1 MKRFLLSI
9 VISAFVAVSFATDVK
24 GYWKGEVMSLPIV
37 FHVFEKEGGLA
48 ATLDSPAQGA
58 KDIPCESIVVSGDS
72 VKINMPLLSASFSGV
87 IESDGGSIRGIF
99 TQGINVP
106 LVLTRATAEASV
118 LYRPQEPKPPFV
130 YNRREVEFTHDGITL
145 AGMLT
150 TPMWGKN
157 FPAVV
162 LISGSGAQNRDEE
175 IMGHKPFAV
184 IADYLTRSGI
194 AVLRYD
200 DRGVGGSTPG
210 TADDTTFD
218 FAQDVC
224 AAVDFLKTCAE
235 IDSSRIGLL
244 GHSEG
249 GTIAFIVTS
258 QRPGDVSFVVSLAG
272 MLVKGKELMK
282 SQNRMFAELAGQPL
296 TAEMEETVSAIF
308 EAIDTIDDVDALQ
321 DRLRSLMAGLHEPD
335 EVEASVKQMTS
346 PWYMSFVRLD
356 PARYIS
362 TVKCPVLALNGEW
375 DVQVEADMNLRSVKS
390 LLPGCET
397 KSYAQMNHLFQELQS
412 KSQSFSYGSI
422 SQTISPTVLND
433 VASWIVKTVKR

>member
-9 VISAFVAVSFATDVK
+9 VISAFVAVSFAADVK
-24 GYWKGEVMSLPIV
+24 GYWKGEVMTLPIV
-37 FHVFEKEGGLA
+37 FHVFEKEGELA
-48 ATLDSPAQGA
+48 VTLDSPAQGA

-72 VKINMPLLSASFSGV
+72 VKINMPLLNASFSGV

-106 LVLTRATAEASV
+106 LVLTRTTAEASM

-145 AGMLT
+145 AGTLT

-175 IMGHKPFAV
+175 LMGHKPFAV

-218 FAQDVC
+218 FPKMCV
-224 AAVDFLKTCAE
+224 L
-235 IDSSRIGLL
+235 
-244 GHSEG
+244 
-249 GTIAFIVTS
+249 
-258 QRPGDVSFVVSLAG
+258 
-272 MLVKGKELMK
+272 
-282 SQNRMFAELAGQPL
+282 
-296 TAEMEETVSAIF
+296 
-308 EAIDTIDDVDALQ
+308 
-321 DRLRSLMAGLHEPD
+321 RL
-335 EVEASVKQMTS
+335 
-346 PWYMSFVRLD
+346 
-356 PARYIS
+356 IS
-362 TVKCPVLALNGEW
+362 
-375 DVQVEADMNLRSVKS
+375 
-390 LLPGCET
+390 
-397 KSYAQMNHLFQELQS
+397 
-412 KSQSFSYGSI
+412 
-422 SQTISPTVLND
+422 
-433 VASWIVKTVKR
+433 